1 MNADDYYGDDT
12 GGSLLRHV
20 AKLHERR
27 TKASEKAAALRKVE
41 SDKAL
46 ETVAATRPT
55 IKSARDYLEPLE
67 RLWRAGLPSGDKTG
81 WPSLDAHY
89 TVAPGQ
95 LTIVTGWPGAGK
107 SEWLDALLVN
117 LSRQGWSTA
126 IFSAENQP
134 VELHI
139 AKMVEKLAGQPFGHG
154 PNARVSEESLPEYCD
169 DLRAF
174 RFISPRVDSLSL
186 TRVVETASEWLLEQ
200 EGKRG
205 LVIDPWNE
213 LDHGRPPGL
222 SATEYV
228 SQSLSMIR
236 NWGRANGV
244 HVWIVAHPA
253 KQPRDNGK
261 LPVPTPDMISDSQ
274 HWWNKADCA
283 VTVYRDPADDVSRE
297 TQIHVQKVRF
307 KHIGRTGMIPLKYDR
322 MTGRYSEPR
331 NLYAVKED

>member
-1 MNADDYYGDDT
+1 MTSA
-12 GGSLLRHV
+12 
-20 AKLHERR
+20 A
-27 TKASEKAAALRKVE
+27 EKGRAALDEAIAK
-41 SDKAL
+41 
-46 ETVAATRPT
+46 RPT

-89 TVAPGQ
+89 TVSPGQ

-117 LSRQGWSTA
+117 LSYQGWSTA

-139 AKMVEKLAGQPFGHG
+139 AKFVEKLSGRPFGEG
-154 PNARVSEESLPEYCD
+154 PSMRVPEEALPEYCD
-169 DLRAF
+169 DLRSF

-186 TRVVETASEWLLEQ
+186 ARVMETASEWLLTQ
-200 EGKRG
+200 DTKRG

-213 LDHGRPPGL
+213 LDHWRPPGL

-228 SQSLSMIR
+228 SQSLSMVR

-253 KQPRDNGK
+253 KQPRTDGK

-283 VTVYRDPADDVSRE
+283 ITVYRDPQDLHSRE
-297 TQIHVQKVRF
+297 TEIYVQKVRF
-307 KHIGRTGMIPLKYDR
+307 KHIGRPGMITLKYER
-322 MTGRYSEPR
+322 STGRYAEPR
-331 NLYAVKED
+331 TLASVRGDT